1 MSGDLT
7 LEKKSLSAKITFQKR
22 YPQYIGEIRSVWMH
36 KSTKVQLEEMPHK
49 QDILLIK
56 GIQLIQMFGN

>member
-1 MSGDLT
+1 MSGDNT

-22 YPQYIGEIRSVWMH
+22 YPQYIGEISSVWMH
-36 KSTKVQLEEMPHK
+36 KKHQSMPHK